1 MNLPLILGLVI
12 ISIFAGGLVT
22 WIGYYTPFMLISS
35 VLMAIGAGLLTTL
48 ETDSNHAKWI
58 GYQFIFG
65 AGVGFGMQQS
75 LVAIQTALPAADVA
89 IGTSLMVSYAYQ
101 IQASRLLTGTSRCS
115 RKLLVARSSLVLA
128 KTSSPTSLRK
138 T

>member
-1 MNLPLILGLVI
+1 MFPAIWFQAIKGVSATKSGIMNLPLILGLVI
-12 ISIFAGGLVT
+12 VSIVGGGLVT

-48 ETDSNHAKWI
+48 ETDSNHSKWI

-89 IGTSLMVSYAYQ
+89 IGTSLMVSYAH
-101 IQASRLLTGTSRCS
+101 
-115 RKLLVARSSLVLA
+115 
-128 KTSSPTSLRK
+128 
-138 T
+138 